1 MDSVG
6 CDGKVLSWNLGYHRV
21 VNHTGI
27 AVWISGFKSQCF
39 DFASYMTLIRCFIF
53 PSLKVFL
60 CEMIAFSW
68 WGTGYCGDQTLFV
81 RHFKQYL
88 VEQVVQQLLVF
99 CFASVVISNFIITTI
114 FLWI

>member
-53 PSLKVFL
+53 PSLKVFICETGITFIYLAALDLSCSVQDLFLLML
-60 CEMIAFSW
+60 CGIFSY
-68 WGTGYCGDQTLFV
+68 GM
-81 RHFKQYL
+81 
-88 VEQVVQQLLVF
+88 
-99 CFASVVISNFIITTI
+99 
-114 FLWI
+114 